1 MQKKKILIKITLLII
16 VAMLPCFLNKT
27 FVLASNDCDVI
38 TGNIANFKNIV
49 FSGKMYQFSNVYPED
64 ALDRA
69 IKNLTAYCCKDILK
83 Q

>member
-1 MQKKKILIKITLLII
+1 MKKTNLIKITLLVAI
-16 VAMLPCFLNKT
+16 AMLPCFLNKT
-27 FVLASNDCDVI
+27 FALASNDCDVI

-49 FSGKMYQFSNVYPED
+49 FSGKIYQFANAYPED